1 MFCVVSI
8 IYEFPFRLLCKIIS
22 KYIYAF
28 SLDKKVHINYNECIE
43 KPLNKLISMAGELI
57 EFVYKCF
64 LLTFYLTRLL

>member
-28 SLDKKVHINYNECIE
+28 SLDKKVHINYNERIE
-43 KPLNKLISMAGELI
+43 K
-57 EFVYKCF
+57 
-64 LLTFYLTRLL
+64 TT